1 MYGTGLSIWDVHGRI
16 RQGRICSKEKKFSQS
31 IKYLAWLRETTLL
44 TVIFRLTK
52 TGERVNLSLTHMR
65 NAVMRN
71 STQELE
77 HRELLTGGKQWKE
90 RVELASEHLP
100 QILFRE

>member
-1 MYGTGLSIWDVHGRI
+1 
-16 RQGRICSKEKKFSQS
+16 
-31 IKYLAWLRETTLL
+31 
-44 TVIFRLTK
+44 
-52 TGERVNLSLTHMR
+52 MR

-100 QILFRE
+100 QIFRNKVIVKILSSYEMKRVGADGVHRYLERI